1 MKEIELTNSKYI
13 KNDGSPCSTIV
24 KKRLILYQKL
34 NMRKLQQN

>member
-34 NMRKLQQN
+34 NKNIFYY